1 MKTIAFYSPHMS
13 LRGTEVTLYDFAKYN
28 EDILKNKSIV
38 IYNHNNKNNN
48 STVIEKFSNRFKDNF
63 IALQGPDYDYSW
75 NKDITNPLIDSIISQ
90 KKCDG
95 LFIQKYGLNDGVL
108 SNKCKTFIMC
118 AAPVCEPHGDVY
130 SYVSE
135 WLSKT
140 ASGGKYPFVPSIVDL
155 PETNENFR
163 QQLKIPEDAIV
174 FGRTGGLDTWSIPWA
189 NDVIKNILNVHPNIY
204 FIFQNTPK
212 FYNHKNIKY
221 LQSTANLEFKVR
233 FINSCDAMIHA
244 RVDGESFGV
253 TCGEFS
259 IRNKP
264 IITWFGSKDRNHIE
278 TLGENAYYY
287 NNPQELYKILTTF
300 KKEPEKD
307 WRMYSKFNPKSV
319 MSIFNKVYLEQIK

>member
-1 MKTIAFYSPHMS
+1 MKKIAFYSPHMS
-13 LRGTEVTLYDFAKYN
+13 LRGTEVTLFDFAKYN
-28 EDILKNKSIV
+28 EDILNNQSV
-38 IYNHNNKNNN
+38 ILYNSNNKNNH
-48 STVIEKFSNRFKDNF
+48 STVIEKFFNRFKHNF
-63 IALQGPDYDYSW
+63 IALEGPNFDYSW
-75 NKDITNPLIDSIISQ
+75 NKEITNPLLDKVIKNNQ
-90 KKCDG
+90 CDG

-108 SNKCKTFIMC
+108 SKECKTFIMC

-140 ASGGKYPFVPSIVDL
+140 ASNNKYPFVPSIVDL
-155 PETNENFR
+155 PETDENFR
-163 QQLKIPEDAIV
+163 KQLNIPNDALV
-174 FGRTGGLDTWSIPWA
+174 FGRTGGFDTWNIPWA
-189 NDVIKNILNVHPNIY
+189 SEVIKNILNSYANIY

-221 LQSTANLEFKVR
+221 LQSTANLDFKVR

-244 RVDGESFGV
+244 RIDGESFGV

-264 IITWFGSKDRNHIE
+264 IITWFGSKDRHHIE

-287 NNPQELYKILTTF
+287 NNQQELYKILTNF
-300 KKEPEKD
+300 KKEPKKD
-307 WRMYSKFNPKSV
+307 WKMYSKFNPKNV
-319 MSIFNKVYLEQIK
+319 MKKFEEVYLSKI